1 VNSQSH
7 NELVDVDTIKSGKAC
22 SDTFVPFSIG
32 QTLIQGQTLADL
44 GRVSNPGALYLT
56 RSDPKSSLGRIISF
70 RFGCVAVCMSCIQPL
85 HENSAH
91 VLSC

>member
-1 VNSQSH
+1 MNSQSH
-7 NELVDVDTIKSGKAC
+7 NELAYVGTIKSGKAF
-22 SDTFVPFSIG
+22 SDSTIPFSIG
-32 QTLIQGQTLADL
+32 QTLIQGQTLDDL

-56 RSDPKSSLGRIISF
+56 RGDPKSSLGRIFSF
-70 RFGCVAVCMSCIQPL
+70 RLSCIQPL